1 MATTEARLAQLEGQ
15 VQAHSEGFPALR
27 DSIGRLEQRLDTR
40 IGSLEQRLDARIES
54 LELRVDTRF
63 EAVDRRF
70 DHLDSQFGTL
80 MTMLVSLLVAVIAGF
95 AATFLTR

>member
-15 VQAHSEGFPALR
+15 AQAHSEGFPALR

-40 IGSLEQRLDARIES
+40 IGSLEQR
-54 LELRVDTRF
+54 VDSRF

-70 DHLDSQFGTL
+70 DHLDSQSGTL